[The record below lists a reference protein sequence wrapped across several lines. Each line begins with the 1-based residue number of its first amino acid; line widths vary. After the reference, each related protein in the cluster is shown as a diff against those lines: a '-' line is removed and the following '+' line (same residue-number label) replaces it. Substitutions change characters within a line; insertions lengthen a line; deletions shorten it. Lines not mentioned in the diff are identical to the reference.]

1 MANATL
7 IREKVL
13 TPKSPKSLLG
23 RKFAA
28 LGFAWL
34 ALAIALRGRSTLQLD
49 RSSLTSVH
57 TWLSSLSDTI
67 DRNRTSN
74 PFFLNVVNKIRSSIN
89 TFVNLLQDAI
99 SQGSAT
105 RSVPQIGWLGVV
117 AIIGLAVLV
126 FASSRTALLA
136 VVGFVTL
143 GLLGLWQESMD
154 TLALTLA
161 AVLLSLLIGIPLGVL
176 AGLFPKFERLLTP
189 ILDFAQVMP
198 TFVYLT
204 PVTLFFLIGPA
215 SATIVT
221 LIYSIP
227 PALRIT
233 AVAIREVPWSTVEAS
248 ISMGSTRWQALR
260 KVQLPQA
267 KRTIVVGINQT
278 IMAALSMVTI
288 AALIDAPGLG
298 RVVLKALETLDVGRS
313 FQAGLGIVIMAVVLD
328 RSTTAAAARVQIAS
342 DPKNAKTRRM
352 TRGAKWL
359 AVTVALI
366 AIYVSN
372 VYVWASQF
380 PGAGV
385 LGTKVAAFADSTT
398 GWIQFHLVSVTN
410 GLTDIVSYGLIN
422 PIQSLLVNA
431 PWYVTGAAVVIAG
444 YLLKGFHLA
453 GIVVVCIVTLLVSG
467 LWSDSM
473 VTLAATLVAAL
484 ITIVL
489 GIAVGTWVGRSRR
502 VDRILRPILDA
513 GQVMPAF
520 VYLVPFLGLFGATRF
535 TAIMAAVVYAAPVSI
550 KLVADG
556 IRGVPETITEAA
568 ISAGSNT
575 WQLITKVQLPT
586 ARRAIALAI
595 NQGLI
600 YVLAMVVVG
609 GLVGAGGLGYLVV
622 AGFVQENLK
631 GKGLAAGVAIVV
643 LGILIDRL
651 TQAVADRRDVHAKA
665 AGS

>member
-7 IREKVL
+7 VRETAEVSTTSKSRL
-13 TPKSPKSLLG
+13 GPKM
-23 RKFAA
+23 A
-28 LGFAWL
+28 LVGVGWLIL
-34 ALAIALRGRSTLQLD
+34 ALALKGRATLPLD

-57 TWLSSLSDTI
+57 TMLTRFSETI
-67 DRNRTSN
+67 DKNRNSN
-74 PFFLNVVNKIRSSIN
+74 PFFLNVVNQIRSSIN
-89 TFVNLLQDAI
+89 SFVTALQGLI
-99 SQGSAT
+99 SQGTAT
-105 RSVPQIGWLGVV
+105 RAVPQIGWLGVV
-117 AIIGLAVLV
+117 ALIGLAVGV
-126 FASSRTALLA
+126 FAGIRASILA
-136 VVGFVTL
+136 IVGFVFL

-161 AVLLSLLIGIPLGVL
+161 AVVLSLLIGIPLGIL
-176 AGLFPKFERLLTP
+176 AGLFPRFEKFLTP
-189 ILDFAQVMP
+189 FLDFAQVMP

-221 LIYSIP
+221 LIYAVP

-298 RVVLKALETLDVGRS
+298 RVVVKALETLDVGRS

-328 RSTTAAAARVQIAS
+328 RSTTAAAARVQRNADHKTVNHQRRAGIA
-342 DPKNAKTRRM
+342 KAGGVVATI
-352 TRGAKWL
+352 
-359 AVTVALI
+359 VAL
-366 AIYVSN
+366 YFSHN
-372 VYVWASQF
+372 YMWAAQF
-380 PGAGV
+380 PGQGQV
-385 LGTKVAAFADSTT
+385 GSQVAAVTSGVID
-398 GWIQFHLVSVTN
+398 WIQLHLVTITN
-410 GLTDIVSYGLIN
+410 GITNIFTYGLIN

-431 PWYVTGAAVVIAG
+431 PWFISAAAVTLIG
-444 YLLKGFHLA
+444 YLLKGYRLA
-453 GIVVVCIVTLLVSG
+453 LIVVVSIAVLLISG

-489 GIAVGTWVGRSRR
+489 GIAVGTWIGRSRSA
-502 VDRILRPILDA
+502 DRILRPILDA

-535 TAIMAAVVYAAPVSI
+535 TAIMAAVVYAAPASI

-556 IRGVPETITEAA
+556 VRGVPETITEAA
-568 ISAGSNT
+568 ISAGSST
-575 WQLITKVQLPT
+575 WQLITKVQIPT
-586 ARRAIALAI
+586 ARRSIALAT

-622 AGFVQENLK
+622 AGFAQENLK

-643 LGILIDRL
+643 LGILIDRI
-651 TQAVADRRDVHAKA
+651 TQAVADRRDTYVEA
-665 AGS
+665 AGA